1 MKKYLIK
8 YIYYKN
14 KMEKNYKL
22 TESRL
27 NKLVEKIL
35 YEQNQNP
42 LTIPG
47 SYYGTYGYNNKGQTI
62 WSEMDKHTQNTILSI
77 GTAFIPVVG
86 IWLSSGVQLLDAY
99 QYYKEGDKKTAGLMA
114 MFACLPLVG
123 KIASLIP
130 GVKTLGAN
138 GLKNLALKIKSGNK
152 QLTKV
157 EQEVIEGI
165 SKNSDIVKESLDD
178 YVKNLSNS
186 KIKVEKNPNV
196 KNFLKKIAL
205 KGLGFAAA
213 IGGYVGAAE
222 IYNKTYDYYNQT
234 NDLSKI
240 NVNKISNVN
249 TNAANKIKFD

>member
-1 MKKYLIK
+1 MKKVLR
-8 YIYYKN
+8 
-14 KMEKNYKL
+14 L
-22 TESRL
+22 TESDL
-27 NKLVEKIL
+27 IKLIQKVIN
-35 YEQNQNP
+35 EQSSNP

-47 SYYGTYGYNNKGQTI
+47 SYYGTYGYDNKGQTI
-62 WSEMDKHTQNTILSI
+62 WSQMDNHTKNTILSI

-86 IWLSSGVQLLDAY
+86 IWVSSGVQLLDAY
-99 QYYKEGDKKTAGLMA
+99 QYYKEGDKKTAGLMT
-114 MFACLPLVG
+114 MFACLPVIG
-123 KIASLIP
+123 KITSLIP
-130 GVKTLGAN
+130 GVKTLGTN

-152 QLTKV
+152 QLTKT

-165 SKNSDIVKESLDD
+165 SKNSDIVKQSLDD
-178 YVKNLSNS
+178 YVKNLSNN

-222 IYNKTYDYYNQT
+222 VYDKTYDYYNQT

-240 NVNKISNVN
+240 DINKISKINID
-249 TNAANKIKFD
+249 AANKIKFD